1 VSGEREP
8 TWLIAM
14 VDQKLALMEDILGA
28 ALHAQRDSEI
38 ADYAVILTPLTE
50 PEEGS
55 SAQEMARWE
64 RTCDNCSAF
73 CPGLNFWTG
82 HVVRDFHGRQ
92 VIFTFG
98 TCSKCAGKEE

>member
-1 VSGEREP
+1 MSAEKEP
-8 TWLIAM
+8 PWLIAM
-14 VDQKLALMEDILGA
+14 VDQKLALMEDVLGA
-28 ALHAQRDSEI
+28 ALDAQRDDVV
-38 ADYAVILTPLTE
+38 ADYAVIISPLAE
-50 PEEGS
+50 PEEGA

-64 RTCDNCSAF
+64 RTCDNCATF

-98 TCSKCAGKEE
+98 ACSKCASKEA